1 MIFPRSAGVL
11 AALSLFCGLLTG
23 CGGSNDAAVPPVIQQ
38 AAAQLDT
45 VVPQLM
51 ARTGVPGVAVAVVYR
66 GQTVYARGFGVRKL
80 GEAAQVDAD
89 TVFQLASV
97 SKSISATVM
106 AAQMPGS
113 AVNGPNDWNT
123 PIQRLMPGFA
133 LGYTDP
139 ALNGQ
144 LTLGELFAHRS
155 GLHDHAGDRLEDLGY
170 DRTEIL
176 QRLRGALLEDFGSY
190 IYTNF
195 GLTAAAEAMARAQSI
210 DWATLSARSVFQ
222 PLGMAHTSARFA
234 DFAAQGNHAWGH
246 VQIGVTYDSYGAQP
260 AQYEVQNPPRQ
271 PDAQSPAGGVS
282 ASVADMA
289 RWMALVLDQGRWQG
303 RALLS
308 PAALQAATTAQPGG
322 RYGYGFNAGPDP
334 NGHASLSHSG
344 GFNLGAGTTFVLW
357 PEAGLGITV
366 LTNAQPRGL
375 AEAVAL
381 LFGEQGLGDVPV
393 GQPSRDWLAFMQPQ
407 MHDMYKPEGEHA
419 GQTPPVEPVP
429 PQPLASYV
437 GRYTNA
443 YYGAAQIGLGGGGS
457 TLELTIGPIPLRY
470 TLRHWDGDEFVF
482 ELMGENAPRGSLSAV
497 RFGPGRMQIEYFGRD
512 LTRGEFRR
520 S

>member
-1 MIFPRSAGVL
+1 MIFPRSVGVL
-11 AALSLFCGLLTG
+11 VALGLFCGLLTG
-23 CGGSNDAAVPPVIQQ
+23 CGGSDDAAVPPAIQQ

-51 ARTGVPGVAVAVVYR
+51 ARIGVPGVAVAVIYR

-80 GEAAQVDAD
+80 GEAAQMDAD

-106 AAQMPGS
+106 AVQMTGS
-113 AVNGPNDWNT
+113 ALNGPNDWNT

-139 ALNGQ
+139 ALNVR
-144 LTLGELFAHRS
+144 LTLGQLFAHRS

-170 DRTEIL
+170 NRPEIL
-176 QRLRGALLEDFGSY
+176 QRLRGALLEDFGGY
-190 IYTNF
+190 LCTHF
-195 GLTAAAEAMARAQSI
+195 GLAAAAEAMARAQDT
-210 DWATLSARSVFQ
+210 DWATLSERSVFQ
-222 PLGMAHTSARFA
+222 PLGMAH
-234 DFAAQGNHAWGH
+234 
-246 VQIGVTYDSYGAQP
+246 
-260 AQYEVQNPPRQ
+260 
-271 PDAQSPAGGVS
+271 
-282 ASVADMA
+282 
-289 RWMALVLDQGRWQG
+289 
-303 RALLS
+303 
-308 PAALQAATTAQPGG
+308 
-322 RYGYGFNAGPDP
+322 
-334 NGHASLSHSG
+334 SLSHSG
-344 GFNLGAGTTFVLW
+344 GFYLGAGTTFALW

-375 AEAVAL
+375 AEAIAL
-381 LFGEQGLGDVPV
+381 LFGEQALGDVPA
-393 GQPSRDWLAFMQPQ
+393 GQPSRDWRAFMQPQ
-407 MHDMYKPEGEHA
+407 MHDLYKPEGEHA
-419 GQTPPVEPVP
+419 GQTPPAQPAP
-429 PQPLASYV
+429 PLASYV

-443 YYGAAQIGLGGGGS
+443 YYGDAQLSLGAGGR

-470 TLRHWDGDEFVF
+470 TLRHWSGEEFVF
-482 ELMGENAPRGSLSAV
+482 ELMGENASRGSLSAV